1 MELYHTDYSVN
12 SFFSIQQ
19 YTVNAV
25 ILAQMLAF
33 FSFELL
39 YDIHRMAVLWFI
51 ESFNRQ
57 AQMVNLC
64 CVFGGGIS
72 EVKA

>member
-1 MELYHTDYSVN
+1 M
-12 SFFSIQQ
+12 
-19 YTVNAV
+19 NAV

-39 YDIHRMAVLWFI
+39 YDIHRMSVLWFI